1 MSNMSP
7 REWARNV
14 KESDLKKSLRSL
26 SVNTVVII
34 GAVIFM
40 FPFFYILISSSHP
53 TEAIYDWPPRL
64 LPGNVFGENV
74 MQVLTETRFP
84 RTMLNSLIY
93 AVFGTLGVLI
103 TGTTAGYAFAKYS
116 FPGKEPLFY
125 LSLVTFAVPFQLL
138 AIPLFELL
146 LQFNLVDTYLGV
158 ILPVIINPIGV
169 IFMRQNIEQTILDD
183 MLNSARLDGATEIQ
197 IFYKIVLPLLKPGL
211 AALGILM
218 FLLKMNTLFWPL
230 VVLRSPEKHVM
241 TVFLANIKGGV
252 FEPTNWSL
260 VMPAAL
266 MATLP
271 ILLIFIFLQK
281 YFVRGLL
288 AGSLKE

>member
-1 MSNMSP
+1 MSNTSF
-7 REWARNV
+7 RDWIDTV
-14 KESDLKKSLRSL
+14 KETETREMVTGL
-26 SVNTVVII
+26 SVNTIVAI

-40 FPFFYILISSSHP
+40 FPFFYMVITSSLP
-53 TEAIYDWPPRL
+53 TSAVYDWPPRL
-64 LPGNVFGENV
+64 LPGSLFAENV
-74 MQVLTETRFP
+74 MHVLTETRFP
-84 RTMLNSLIY
+84 RTMANSLIY

-125 LSLVTFAVPFQLL
+125 LALITFAVPFQLL

-146 LQFNLVDTYLGV
+146 VQFNLVDTYIGV
-158 ILPVIINPIGV
+158 ILPVVINPIGV
-169 IFMRQNIEQTILDD
+169 FFMRQNIEQTILDD

-211 AALGILM
+211 AALAILM

-241 TVFLANIKGGV
+241 TVFLAQIKGGA
-252 FEPTNWSL
+252 FEPTNWSV
-260 VMPAAL
+260 VMPSAL

-281 YFVRGLL
+281 YFVKGLL